1 MVNAPDGVRL
11 KIPLPDTVVP
21 GDELHMG
28 KGPDGAWTITKA
40 LRGSGPPRTA
50 PTEWRSA
57 EVMAAECAGAEAI
70 TVRFDTT
77 KGPLLFRIVPSWAP
91 IGVQR
96 FLQLVKDGFYDD
108 IGFYRGMQGGLLQFG
123 CIKSTDPRTRY
134 EKLQDDP
141 LVGIPYAEGIL
152 SFAAAGPG
160 TRKSTLCIMKA
171 DFRSQLGKG
180 AVGSLSTETPIGMV
194 CPESMAV
201 MHSITC
207 LGDIPQCGGKG
218 ADPGKIEQEGNEYL
232 RREFPNCDY
241 ILGACL

>member
-1 MVNAPDGVRL
+1 MSAFSFVVPQCEPGVALMVNAPDGVRL

-40 LRGSGPPRTA
+40 LRGSGPPRA
-50 PTEWRSA
+50 PPTEWRSA

-180 AVGSLSTETPIGMV
+180 CRGLALHGDSDRHGLPRVDGRDAQHNLSRRYPTV
-194 CPESMAV
+194 
-201 MHSITC
+201 
-207 LGDIPQCGGKG
+207 
-218 ADPGKIEQEGNEYL
+218 
-232 RREFPNCDY
+232 RRERCRSRKN
-241 ILGACL
+241 